1 MGQTKETKEVVL
13 AFLALAEVM
22 AASFKDGVQ
31 VSDLAVV
38 LEKCKQEPLASML
51 KAAYQDIELVKTE
64 VKEVSAMDI
73 IVLMPDLV
81 PAIIKLVESIKK

>member
-22 AASFKDGVQ
+22 ALSFKDGVQ
-31 VSDLAVV
+31 IADLSVI

-51 KAAYQDIELVKTE
+51 KSAYEDIELAKSE
-64 VKEVSAMDI
+64 VKEVTAMDI
-73 IVLMPDLV
+73 IMLMPDLV
-81 PAIIKLVESIKK
+81 PAIIKLVEAVKK